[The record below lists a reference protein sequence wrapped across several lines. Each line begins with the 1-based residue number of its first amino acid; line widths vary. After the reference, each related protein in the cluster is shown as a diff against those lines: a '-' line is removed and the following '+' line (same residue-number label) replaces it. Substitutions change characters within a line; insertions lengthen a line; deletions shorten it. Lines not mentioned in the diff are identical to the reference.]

1 MAVGTGVGV
10 GLGIAIGILVGVD
23 VSVGAGM
30 GVSTVVGI
38 GVSGVGVGVGV
49 GVGAGTLVARGI
61 LVTDARVGGRAA
73 TGRGVTVGSDPEQ
86 ASPIMT
92 STGSNPKMKQRP
104 TFLLS

>member
-38 GVSGVGVGVGV
+38 GVSGVGVGV

>member
-49 GVGAGTLVARGI
+49 GAGTLVARGI
-61 LVTDARVGGRAA
+61 LVTDARVGGRVA

-92 STGSNPKMKQRP
+92 STGSNSKMKQRP

>member
-38 GVSGVGVGVGV
+38 GVSGVGVGV

-92 STGSNPKMKQRP
+92 STGSNSKMKQRP

>member
-49 GVGAGTLVARGI
+49 GAGTLVARGI

-73 TGRGVTVGSDPEQ
+73 TARGVTVGSDPEQ

-104 TFLLS
+104 TFPLS